1 MSIEEH
7 LAELTSAIKA
17 LNATTTA
24 LTALRADA
32 LETVKKEAAPAPK
45 AATTPKAE
53 KPKEEPKTETA
64 PADDVHAKM
73 REAIADYIGEIDRAN
88 ERAARKE
95 KMKALLNHEKIKKP
109 GVDTATSTDHIADAS
124 IPLFMDQV
132 AKLKA
137 KGALTEPEKAAA
149 EDDLGL

>member
-7 LAELTSAIKA
+7 LAKLTSAVEA
-17 LNATTTA
+17 LTATTNA

-45 AATTPKAE
+45 AEKPKAE

-73 REAIADYIGEIDRAN
+73 REAVADYIGEIDRAN

-109 GVDTATSTDHIADAS
+109 GVETATSTDHIADAS
-124 IPLFMDQV
+124 IPLFLDQV

>member
-7 LAELTSAIKA
+7 LAKLTSAVEA
-17 LNATTTA
+17 LTATTNA

-45 AATTPKAE
+45 AEKPKAD
-53 KPKEEPKTETA
+53 KPKEEPKTETP

-73 REAIADYIGEIDRAN
+73 REAVADYIGEIDRAN

-109 GVDTATSTDHIADAS
+109 GVETATSTDHIADAS
-124 IPLFMDQV
+124 IPLFLDQV

>member
-7 LAELTSAIKA
+7 LAKLTSAVEA
-17 LNATTTA
+17 LTATTNA

-45 AATTPKAE
+45 AEKPKAD

-73 REAIADYIGEIDRAN
+73 REAVADYIGEIDRAN

-109 GVDTATSTDHIADAS
+109 GVETATSTDHIADAS
-124 IPLFMDQV
+124 IPLFLDQV

>member
-1 MSIEEH
+1 MSLEDEISK
-7 LAELTSAIKA
+7 LTSAITG
-17 LNATTTA
+17 LTTITEK
-24 LTALRADA
+24 LTSLRADA
-32 LETVKKEAAPAPK
+32 IETVKKEAAPAPK
-45 AATTPKAE
+45 AEKPKAD
-53 KPKEEPKTETA
+53 KPKEEPKTETP
-64 PADDVHAKM
+64 PADDVHTKM
-73 REAIADYIGEIDRAN
+73 REAVADYIGEIDRAN

-109 GVDTATSTDHIADAS
+109 GIETATSTDHIADAS
-124 IPLFMDQV
+124 IPLFLDQV